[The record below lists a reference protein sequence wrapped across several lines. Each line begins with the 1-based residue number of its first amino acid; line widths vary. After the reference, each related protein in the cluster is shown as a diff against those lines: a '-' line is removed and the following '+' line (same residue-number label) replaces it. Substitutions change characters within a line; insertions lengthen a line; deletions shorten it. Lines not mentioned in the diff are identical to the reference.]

1 MPLIQGNSR
10 DAVSANIRRERAA
23 GKPQR
28 QAVAIALHTADQ
40 YGKRAAG
47 GSAPTA
53 PTYGGA
59 APSINA
65 NGFVPIPGGGMYGSD
80 PTTSNQGGPTLDLAR
95 GSLTP
100 DTQSLLQAFAMR
112 GLPGGPGGAAP
123 AGNSTQPALVGPT
136 AQQNGEF
143 DLGLG
148 QSTTSSGG
156 NKRGGRIRRALGGQT
171 VDPMASYEMRH
182 AMHAGLNSHPAGLV
196 HTAGPGRT
204 DNVPM
209 SVAPGSHVIPSDVI
223 AGLGQGNTLAGAHAM
238 GVSMQG
244 GPGGI
249 TLPKGPAKSTIPKP
263 PTPGHFARGG
273 EPRWEGHEIKVAR
286 GGAANGVKC
295 IVAGGEWIL
304 APHEVE
310 KVVHNGKRGHEA
322 IDSWILERR
331 KEDIKKLRSLPGPV
345 KS

>member
-1 MPLIQGNSR
+1 MRN
-10 DAVSANIRRERAA
+10 A
-23 GKPQR
+23 GYPQR
-28 QAVAIALHTADQ
+28 RAVAAALRTADQ

-65 NGFVPIPGGGMYGSD
+65 NGFVPVPGGGSYNGD
-80 PTTSNQGGPTLDLAR
+80 PTTTNQGGPALNLAR

-100 DTQSLLQAFAMR
+100 DTQAALQSFAMR
-112 GLPGGPGGAAP
+112 GLPGGPNGASSGSPAAGTAP
-123 AGNSTQPALVGPT
+123 ALLAPT

-148 QSTTSSGG
+148 QATTSSGG
-156 NKRGGRIRRALGGQT
+156 NKRGGRIHRAMGGPAPM
-171 VDPMASYEMRH
+171 DPMSSYEQRH
-182 AMHAGLNSHPAGLV
+182 AMHAGMNAHPAGLV

-209 SVAPGSHVIPSDVI
+209 TVAPGSHVIPSDVVSAI
-223 AGLGQGNTLAGAHAM
+223 GQGSTMAGAHAL
-238 GVSMQG
+238 GSAMQG

-249 TLPKGPAKSTIPKP
+249 ALPKGPMKSTIPRP
-263 PTPGHFARGG
+263 PAPAQFARGG
-273 EPRWEGHEIKVAR
+273 EPRWEGHAIPVAR

-295 IVAGGEWIL
+295 ILAGGEYLI
-304 APHEVE
+304 PPSEVE
-310 KVVHNGKRGHEA
+310 RITHNGKKSHAA
-322 IDSWILERR
+322 IDDWIMEIRGKTIKTLR
-331 KEDIKKLRSLPGPV
+331 KLPGPV
-345 KS
+345 GMKK